1 MKNRTKGNKVK
12 KKKRIKEEKKGKRIE
27 RREEG
32 GRGKGIGGEI
42 NYQSSR
48 DSGLSILIT
57 SGLTNS

>member
-1 MKNRTKGNKVK
+1 MG
-12 KKKRIKEEKKGKRIE
+12 EGGKRE
-27 RREEG
+27 R
-32 GRGKGIGGEI
+32 IGGEI

>member
-1 MKNRTKGNKVK
+1 M
-12 KKKRIKEEKKGKRIE
+12 KEETKRKE
-27 RREEG
+27 KVGGGEEWNG
-32 GRGKGIGGEI
+32 EGRIGGEI

>member
-32 GRGKGIGGEI
+32 GKGIGGEI